1 MKKFPVYGKRYVWK
15 VSVRNWRE
23 PNSHRKVK
31 KRTIS
36 KCERKS
42 CEKAVGGE
50 HSTNNGKD
58 NITLLREGSLLS
70 SSF

>member
-1 MKKFPVYGKRYVWK
+1 MKKFPVYGNRYVWK
-15 VSVRNWRE
+15 VSVWNWRE

-31 KRTIS
+31 RMTIS
-36 KCERKS
+36 ESERKF

-50 HSTNNGKD
+50 HSTNDGED
-58 NITLLREGSLLS
+58 NKTSPRKGSLLS